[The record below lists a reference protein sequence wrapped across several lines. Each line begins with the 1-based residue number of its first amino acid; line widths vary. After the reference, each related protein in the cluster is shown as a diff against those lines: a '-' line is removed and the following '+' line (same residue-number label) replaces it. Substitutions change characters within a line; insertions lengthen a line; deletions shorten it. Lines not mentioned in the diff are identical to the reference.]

1 MNNNL
6 HAKLN
11 HLKLQLEVLR
21 EVFHQQLQIE
31 SWYCKL
37 FHNKVN
43 DIIFGHSLKAFV
55 IVDFQLKHVL
65 LLMQVRSKILS
76 LLLIMIYSK

>member
-43 DIIFGHSLKAFV
+43 DIFFGHSVIGICYCAFSAQTFFA
-55 IVDFQLKHVL
+55 VDASQVQNTL
-65 LLMQVRSKILS
+65 LTSNHD
-76 LLLIMIYSK
+76 LL